1 MMKAKILLAIGW
13 VIMLCACQPQN
24 ELTVSG
30 LDKKNFQMEVDGKAT
45 DLVVITNANGLEA
58 CVTNY
63 GARLVSLMVP
73 DKSGVMEDV
82 VTGFPTIGEYVE
94 QNQNFGATVGRYIGR
109 ILGPSFTLDSVEY
122 HLQGYGKSTHIS
134 HGGKPGFA
142 GRVWD
147 IQKIKKDAVT
157 LSYLSPDGE
166 NGFPGNLQLFLTY
179 RLTEDNALE
188 LTYTATTDRP
198 TVLNPSHH
206 SFFNISG
213 NFSETVENQK
223 MWIDA
228 ETITPYD
235 SKKCVTGE
243 YMEVEG
249 TPFDFRLPKSIGI
262 QINEDNEQLNVT
274 RGYDHAWALNTQG
287 DDNCVAAWI
296 YDAESGRKMEIY
308 TTEPGLHVYSGNGL
322 KGNLVGK
329 DSIAYASRTAICFET
344 MHYQNSP
351 NIDHFP
357 STVLRPGETFKSRT
371 AYRFVIE

>member
-1 MMKAKILLAIGW
+1 MMKAKFFLMIGW
-13 VIMLCACQPQN
+13 VMMLCACQPQK
-24 ELTVSG
+24 ELTLSG
-30 LDKKNFQMEVDGKAT
+30 LDKKNFQMEVDGKPT

-73 DKSGVMEDV
+73 DKNGVMEDV
-82 VTGFPTIGEYVE
+82 VTGFPTIAEYVN

-109 ILGPSFTLDSVEY
+109 ILGPSFTIDSVEY
-122 HLQGYGKSTHIS
+122 KLQGYGKATHIS

-142 GRVWD
+142 GRVWT
-147 IQKIKKDAVT
+147 IEQVEKDAVT

-166 NGFPGNLQLFLTY
+166 NGFPGNLQVYLTY
-179 RLTEDNALE
+179 RLTADNALD

-213 NFSETVENQK
+213 DFNKTVEDQL

-228 ETITPYD
+228 EMITAYD
-235 SKKCVTGE
+235 AKKCVTGE
-243 YMEVEG
+243 YMEVSS
-249 TPFDFRLPKSIGI
+249 TPFDFRAPTPVGAHIDDE
-262 QINEDNEQLNVT
+262 NDQLKVT
-274 RGYDHAWALNTQG
+274 RGYDHGWVLNTQG
-287 DDNCVAAWI
+287 DDSCVAAWI
-296 YDAESGRKMEIY
+296 YDEESGRKMEIY
-308 TTEPGLHVYSGNGL
+308 TTEPSVHVYSGNGL

-329 DSIAYASRTAICFET
+329 DSVAYASRTSICFET

-351 NIDHFP
+351 NIAHFP

>member
-1 MMKAKILLAIGW
+1 MKMYKNWWIVMSL
-13 VIMLCACQPQN
+13 MLVTCRPKE
-24 ELTVSG
+24 ELTLSG
-30 LDKKNFQMEVDGKAT
+30 LNKNNFQMEVEGKTT
-45 DLVVITNANGLEA
+45 DLVVITNVHGLEA
-58 CVTNY
+58 CITNY

-73 DKSGVMEDV
+73 DKKGKVEDV
-82 VTGFPTIGEYVE
+82 VTGFPTIRDYVK

-122 HLQGYGKSTHIS
+122 KLQGYGKDTHIS

-142 GRVWD
+142 GRVWN
-147 IQKIKKDAVT
+147 IEKVEKDAVT

-166 NGFPGNLQLFLTY
+166 NGFPGNLQMYLTY
-179 RLTEDNALE
+179 RLTEDNALD
-188 LTYTATTDRP
+188 LTYTATTDQP

-213 NFSETVENQK
+213 DFTQTVEGQT

-228 ETITPYD
+228 ETITAYD
-235 SKKCVTGE
+235 MKKCVTGE

-249 TPFDFRLPKSIGI
+249 TPFDFRMPKLVGANID
-262 QINEDNEQLNVT
+262 EDNDQLKVT
-274 RGYDHAWALNTQG
+274 RGYDHGWALNTQG
-287 DDNCVAAWI
+287 DDTCIAAWI

-308 TTEPGLHVYSGNGL
+308 TTEPGIHVYAGNGL

-344 MHYQNSP
+344 MHFQNSP
-351 NIDHFP
+351 NIPHFP
-357 STVLRPGETFKSRT
+357 TTLLRPGETFRSHT
-371 AYRFVIE
+371 AYRFIID